1 MRHCMKNFLII
12 LTTMFI
18 FTSASADHHHS
29 TAAAEVRNATDA
41 FNLAYETNDV
51 DGYFDMYA
59 ENAMLYFYGDRWEVS
74 TYYDY
79 WKDSM
84 IGAGGGVEKNT
95 ATDIQVK
102 VTPDGNTAVVGAFIE
117 NRSRSPE
124 GDINEEKGYETEVW
138 SKIDGVWKIISL
150 HYSVIAPE

>member
-1 MRHCMKNFLII
+1 MKKFLII

-18 FTSASADHHHS
+18 FTSASADHHHLK
-29 TAAAEVRNATDA
+29 AAAEVRNATIA

-59 ENAMLYFYGDRWEVS
+59 EGAMLYFYGDRWEVS

-84 IGAGGGVEKNT
+84 VGAGGGVEKNT

-102 VTPDGNTAVVGAFIE
+102 VAPDGNTAVVGAFIE

-138 SKIDGVWKIISL
+138 SKIGGAWKIISL

>member
-1 MRHCMKNFLII
+1 MKKFLII
-12 LTTMFI
+12 LATMFI

-79 WKDSM
+79 WKNSM
-84 IGAGGGVEKNT
+84 VGAGGGVEKNK
-95 ATDIQVK
+95 ASDIQIK
-102 VTPDGNTAVVGAFIE
+102 VAPGGNTAIVGSFIE

-138 SKIDGVWKIISL
+138 QKIDGEWKIISL
-150 HYSVIAPE
+150 HYSVIANE

>member
-1 MRHCMKNFLII
+1 MKKFLII

-79 WKDSM
+79 WKNSM
-84 IGAGGGVEKNT
+84 VGAGGGVEKNK
-95 ATDIQVK
+95 ASDIQIK
-102 VTPDGNTAVVGAFIE
+102 VAPGGNTAVVGSFIE